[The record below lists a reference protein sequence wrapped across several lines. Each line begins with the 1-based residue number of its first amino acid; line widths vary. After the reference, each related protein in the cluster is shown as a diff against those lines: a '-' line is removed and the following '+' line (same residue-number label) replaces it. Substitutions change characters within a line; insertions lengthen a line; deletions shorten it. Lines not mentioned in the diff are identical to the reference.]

1 MSIAENKTSLSRKAR
16 SILPLIII
24 AVASLAFD
32 QITKSMVRGQLAI
45 RGTFEVIRGF
55 FELSYSE
62 NTGAVFGSFQGR
74 NGIFIVVSI
83 LAIIFIFFYYS
94 RFKENLWMKLSLGFI
109 LGGALG
115 NLMDRIFFG
124 FVTDFLRFKIW
135 FLRPFWWPNFN
146 IADASVT
153 IGAIMLVIGMF
164 RINWKMADE
173 QD

>member
-1 MSIAENKTSLSRKAR
+1 LNKTKNKINLTNEIKL
-16 SILPLIII
+16 ILPLIII
-24 AVASLAFD
+24 ALVSLSLD
-32 QITKSMVRGQLAI
+32 QITKTIVRNEIAI
-45 RGTFEVIRGF
+45 KGTIEVIRGF
-55 FELSYSE
+55 FEISYSE

-74 NGIFIVVSI
+74 NSIFIIVSF

-94 RFKENLWMKLSLGFI
+94 KFKESLWMKLALGFI

-115 NLMDRIFFG
+115 NLADRIFFG

-153 IGAIMLVIGMF
+153 IGALMLFIGMF
-164 RINWKMADE
+164 RINWKLADE
-173 QD
+173 

>member
-1 MSIAENKTSLSRKAR
+1 LNKTKNKINLTNEIKL
-16 SILPLIII
+16 ILPLIII
-24 AVASLAFD
+24 ALVSLSLD
-32 QITKSMVRGQLAI
+32 QITKTIVRNEIAI
-45 RGTFEVIRGF
+45 RGTVEVIRGF
-55 FELSYSE
+55 FEISYSE

-74 NGIFIVVSI
+74 NRIFIIVSF

-94 RFKENLWMKLSLGFI
+94 KFKENLWMKLALGFI

-115 NLMDRIFFG
+115 NLTDRIFFG

-153 IGAIMLVIGMF
+153 IGALMLFIGMF
-164 RINWKMADE
+164 RINWKFVDE
-173 QD
+173 

>member
-1 MSIAENKTSLSRKAR
+1 LNKAKNKLNLTNEIKL
-16 SILPLIII
+16 ILPLIII
-24 AVASLAFD
+24 AIVSLSLD
-32 QITKSMVRGQLAI
+32 QITKTIVRNEIAVRGTVEI
-45 RGTFEVIRGF
+45 IEGF

-74 NGIFIVVSI
+74 NRIFIIVSL

-94 RFKENLWMKLSLGFI
+94 KFKENLWIKLALGFI

-115 NLMDRIFFG
+115 NLTDRIFFG

-153 IGAIMLVIGMF
+153 IGALMLFIGMF
-164 RINWKMADE
+164 RINWKLADE
-173 QD
+173 